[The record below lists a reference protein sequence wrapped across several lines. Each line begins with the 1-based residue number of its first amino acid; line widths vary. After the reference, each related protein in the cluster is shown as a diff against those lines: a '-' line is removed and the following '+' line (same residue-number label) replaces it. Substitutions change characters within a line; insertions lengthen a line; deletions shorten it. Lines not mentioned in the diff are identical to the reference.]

1 MLSVFADK
9 VSPEEFIRFFASEE
23 LRELVMLLY
32 RSIFVAVK
40 ENVKWVRISGKTV
53 WIVFHAEGR
62 RVLQSDPPYTWG
74 WGVERSRESD
84 MAALKPTCPA
94 WLHHLLLS
102 C

>member
-53 WIVFHAEGR
+53 WIVFHPEGG

-74 WGVERSRESD
+74 
-84 MAALKPTCPA
+84 
-94 WLHHLLLS
+94 
-102 C
+102 